1 MTISQE
7 IIAQTERWGAR
18 HYNPLPVVIAEAK
31 GVWVTDVEGKSYI
44 DMLSGYSALSH
55 GHRHPR
61 IIEAAK
67 RQMDRVTLTARAF
80 HNDQVGPFLQ
90 QLSEFCGMDKALL
103 MNTGAEAVET
113 AIKLARKWG
122 YRVKGVPR
130 YDAEIIVCNNNFHG
144 RTTTVISFSS
154 EELYKHDFGPLTP
167 GFRFVPFGDAD
178 ALEAA
183 ITPNTVAFLVEPI
196 QGEGGINVPP
206 EGYLRRVRDI
216 CDRHNVLLLLDE
228 IQVGLGRTGRLFC
241 YQHDGIEP
249 DILILG
255 KALGGG
261 VMPVSAI
268 LTKEHLLGLFEPG
281 EHGST
286 FGANPLACA
295 VASEALR
302 VLVDEKLAER
312 AAEMGDYLMQRL
324 KSIESEHVLEVRGR
338 GLLVGVHLK
347 AELGGARPF
356 CLRLLERG
364 VLCKETHRDV
374 IRFAPPL
381 IITREE
387 LDWALE
393 RIEDVLMA
401 EVEQLPEQA

>member
-1 MTISQE
+1 MTTSQQ
-7 IIAQTERWGAR
+7 IIAQTEHWGAH
-18 HYNPLPVVIAEAK
+18 HYKPLPVVIAEAE
-31 GVWVTDVEGKSYI
+31 GVWVTDVEGKLYI
-44 DMLSGYSALSH
+44 DMLSGYSAVSH

-80 HNDQVGPFLQ
+80 HNDQVGPLLQ
-90 QLSEFCGMDKALL
+90 QLSELCGMDKSL
-103 MNTGAEAVET
+103 MMNSGAEAVET

-122 YRVKGVPR
+122 YQVKGVPR
-130 YDAEIIVCNNNFHG
+130 YEAEIIVCNNNFHG

-154 EELYKHDFGPLTP
+154 EELYKHDFGPHTP
-167 GFRFVPFGDAD
+167 GFRLIPFGDAD

-196 QGEGGINVPP
+196 QGEGGINMPP
-206 EGYLRRVRDI
+206 AGYLKQVREI

-228 IQVGLGRTGRLFC
+228 IQVGLGRTGKMFC
-241 YQHDGIEP
+241 FQHDNIEP

-261 VMPVSAI
+261 VLPVSAVA
-268 LTKEHLLGLFEPG
+268 TKEDLLGLFVAG

-295 VASEALR
+295 VAREALS
-302 VLVDEKLAER
+302 VLVDERLDER
-312 AAEMGDYLMQRL
+312 AAEMGAYLMHRL
-324 KSIESEHVLEVRGR
+324 RSIESPHVVEVRGK
-338 GLLVGVHLK
+338 GLLVGVEVK

-356 CLRLLERG
+356 CLRLLEKG
-364 VLCKETHRDV
+364 VLCKETHKDV

-381 IITREE
+381 VVKRDE

-393 RIEDVLMA
+393 RIEAVLMA
-401 EVEQLPEQA
+401 EAVPQQA

>member
-1 MTISQE
+1 MTTSQQ
-7 IIAQTERWGAR
+7 IIAQTDQWGAH
-18 HYNPLPVVIAEAK
+18 HYNPLPVVIAEAE
-31 GVWVTDVEGKSYI
+31 GVWVTDVEGKRYI

-80 HNDQVGPFLQ
+80 HNDQLGHLLQ
-90 QLSEFCGMDKALL
+90 QLSELCGMDKALM
-103 MNTGAEAVET
+103 MNSGAEAVET

-122 YRVKGVPR
+122 YQVKGVPR
-130 YDAEIIVCNNNFHG
+130 YEAEIIVCDNNFHG

-154 EELYKHDFGPLTP
+154 EETYKHDFGPLTP
-167 GFRFVPFGDAD
+167 GFRFVPFGDSD

-196 QGEGGINVPP
+196 QGEGGINVPS
-206 EGYLRRVRDI
+206 EGYLRRVREI
-216 CDRHNVLLLLDE
+216 CDRHNILLLTDE
-228 IQVGLGRTGRLFC
+228 IQVGLGRTGKLFC
-241 YQHDGIEP
+241 FQHDDIEP

-261 VMPVSAI
+261 VLPVSAI
-268 LTKEHLLGLFEPG
+268 VTKADLLGLFVPG

-295 VASEALR
+295 VASEALS
-302 VLVDEKLAER
+302 VLVDEHLTER
-312 AAEMGDYLMQRL
+312 AAEMGDYLRHRL
-324 KSIESEHVLEVRGR
+324 NAMESPHVVEVRGK
-338 GLLVGVHLK
+338 GLLVGVALK
-347 AELGGARPF
+347 PELGGARPF

-364 VLCKETHRDV
+364 VLCKETHKDV

-381 IITREE
+381 TITREE
-387 LDWALE
+387 MDWALE
-393 RIEDVLMA
+393 RVEAVLLEDLPVA
-401 EVEQLPEQA
+401 EKA

>member
-1 MTISQE
+1 MTRSQQ
-7 IIAQTERWGAR
+7 IITQTEEWGAQ
-18 HYNPLPVVIAEAK
+18 HYKPLPVVIAEAE
-31 GVWVTDVEGKSYI
+31 GVWVTDVEGKRYL
-44 DMLSGYSALSH
+44 DMLSGYSAVSF

-61 IIEAAK
+61 IVEAAR
-67 RQMDRVTLTARAF
+67 RQMDRVTLTSRAF
-80 HNDQVGPFLQ
+80 YNDQVGPLLQ
-90 QLSEFCGMDKALL
+90 QLAELCGMDKALL
-103 MNTGAEAVET
+103 MNSGAEAVET
-113 AIKLARKWG
+113 AVKLSRKWG
-122 YRVKGVPR
+122 YRVKNVPR
-130 YDAEIIVCNNNFHG
+130 DQAEIIACTNNFHG

-154 EELYKHDFGPLTP
+154 EELYKQDFGPLTP
-167 GFRFVPFGDAD
+167 GFKLIPFAD
-178 ALEAA
+178 PEALEAA

-206 EGYLRRVRDI
+206 EGYLRKVREI

-228 IQVGLGRTGRLFC
+228 IQVGLGRTGKLFA
-241 YQHDGIEP
+241 YQHEGIEP

-261 VMPVSAI
+261 LYPVSAI
-268 LTKEHLLGLFEPG
+268 VTKAELLGLFVPG

-295 VASEALR
+295 IAQEALR
-302 VLVDEKLAER
+302 VLVDENLSER
-312 AAEMGDYLMQRL
+312 AAEMGEYLRSRL
-324 KSIESEHVLEVRGR
+324 QEITSPYIQEVRGK

-347 AELGGARPF
+347 PEAGGARPF
-356 CLRLLERG
+356 CLRLIEQG

-381 IITREE
+381 VVTHEE

-393 RIEDVLMA
+393 RIKSVLEA
-401 EVEQLPEQA
+401 EHIPQQA

>member
-1 MTISQE
+1 MTISEQ
-7 IIAQTERWGAR
+7 IIAQTEQYGAQ
-18 HYNPLPVVIAEAK
+18 HYKPLPVVIAEAE
-31 GVWVTDVEGKSYI
+31 GVWITDVEGQRYI
-44 DMLSGYSALSH
+44 DMLSGYSAVSH

-61 IIEAAK
+61 LLEAAK

-80 HNDQVGPFLQ
+80 HNDQVGPLLQ

-113 AIKLARKWG
+113 AVKLARKWG
-122 YRVKGVPR
+122 YRVKGVPH
-130 YDAEIIVCNNNFHG
+130 DQAEIIVCDGNFHG

-167 GFRFVPFGDAD
+167 GFRFVPFGDAA

-183 ITPNTVAFLVEPI
+183 ITPNTVGFLVEPI

-206 EGYLRRVRDI
+206 DGYLAAVRDI
-216 CDRHNVLLLLDE
+216 CNRHKVLLLLDE
-228 IQVGLGRTGRLFC
+228 IQVGLGRTGKRFC

-261 VMPVSAI
+261 IFPVSAI
-268 LTKEHLLGLFEPG
+268 VTKADLLGLFVPG

-295 VASEALR
+295 IASEALH
-302 VLVDEKLAER
+302 VIEDEQLTER
-312 AAEMGDYLMQRL
+312 SAEMGAYLLHRL
-324 KSIESEHVLEVRGR
+324 QSIESPFVKEVRGK
-338 GLLVGVHLK
+338 GLLIGVELK
-347 AELGGARPF
+347 PELGGARPF
-356 CLRLLERG
+356 CLRLLANG
-364 VLCKETHRDV
+364 VLCKESHEHV

-381 IITREE
+381 VVNREE

-393 RIEDVLMA
+393 RIEAVLMA
-401 EVEQLPEQA
+401 EDMPEKM

>member
-1 MTISQE
+1 MSLSEQ
-7 IIAQTERWGAR
+7 IIAQTDQYGAR
-18 HYNPLPVVIAEAK
+18 HYKPLPVVIAEAE
-31 GVWVTDVEGKSYI
+31 GVWVTDVEGKRYI

-67 RQMDRVTLTARAF
+67 RQLDRVTLTSRAF
-80 HNDQVGPFLQ
+80 HNDQLAPLLK
-90 QLSEFCGMDKALL
+90 QLSELCGMDKALM
-103 MNTGAEAVET
+103 MNSGAEAVET
-113 AIKLARKWG
+113 AVKLARKWG

-130 YDAEIIVCNNNFHG
+130 YEAEIIVCENNFHG
-144 RTTTVISFSS
+144 RTTTIISFSS

-167 GFRFVPFGDAD
+167 GFKFVPFGDAA

-196 QGEGGINVPP
+196 QGEGGVNVPP
-206 EGYLRRVRDI
+206 PGYLKQVREI
-216 CDRHNVLLLLDE
+216 CDRHQVLLLADE
-228 IQVGLGRTGRLFC
+228 IQVGLGRTGKLFC

-261 VMPVSAI
+261 VYPVSAI
-268 LTKEHLLGLFEPG
+268 VTRAHLLGLFTPG

-286 FGANPLACA
+286 FGANPMACA
-295 VASEALR
+295 VAREALT
-302 VLVDEKLAER
+302 VLVEEKLTEN
-312 AAEMGDYLMQRL
+312 AAEMGAYLIGRL
-324 KSIESEHVLEVRGR
+324 KAIESPYVHEVRGR

-347 AELGGARPF
+347 ADLGGARPF
-356 CLRLLERG
+356 CLRLLEQG
-364 VLCKETHRDV
+364 VLCKETHKDV

-381 IITREE
+381 IVTREE

-393 RIEDVLMA
+393 RIETVLMA
-401 EVEQLPEQA
+401 EHLPQNA

>member
-1 MTISQE
+1 MTISEQ
-7 IIAQTERWGAR
+7 IIAQTEQYGAQ
-18 HYNPLPVVIAEAK
+18 HYKPLPVVIAEAE
-31 GVWVTDVEGKSYI
+31 GVWVTDVEGQRYI
-44 DMLSGYSALSH
+44 DMLSGYSAVSH

-61 IIEAAK
+61 LLEAAK

-80 HNDQVGPFLQ
+80 HNDQVGPLLQ

-113 AIKLARKWG
+113 AVKLARKWG
-122 YRVKGVPR
+122 YRVKGVPH
-130 YDAEIIVCNNNFHG
+130 DQAEIIVCDGNFHG

-167 GFRFVPFGDAD
+167 GFRFVPFGDVA

-183 ITPNTVAFLVEPI
+183 ITPNTVGFLVEPI

-206 EGYLRRVRDI
+206 DGYLAAVRDI
-216 CDRHNVLLLLDE
+216 CNRHKVLLLLDE
-228 IQVGLGRTGRLFC
+228 IQVGLGRTGKRFC

-261 VMPVSAI
+261 IFPVSAI
-268 LTKEHLLGLFEPG
+268 ATKADLLGLFVPG

-295 VASEALR
+295 IASEALH
-302 VLVDEKLAER
+302 VIEDEQLAER
-312 AAEMGDYLMQRL
+312 SAEMGAYLLHRL
-324 KSIESEHVLEVRGR
+324 QSIESPFVKEVRGK
-338 GLLVGVHLK
+338 GLLIGVELK
-347 AELGGARPF
+347 PELGGARPF
-356 CLRLLERG
+356 CLRLLANG
-364 VLCKETHRDV
+364 VLCKESHEHV

-381 IITREE
+381 VVNREE

-393 RIEDVLMA
+393 RIEAVLMA
-401 EVEQLPEQA
+401 EDMPEKM

>member
-1 MTISQE
+1 MTRSEQL
-7 IIAQTERWGAR
+7 IAQTERYGAH
-18 HYNPLPVVIAEAK
+18 HYKPLPVVIAEAE
-31 GVWVTDVEGKSYI
+31 GVWATDVEGKRYI
-44 DMLSGYSALSH
+44 DFLSGYSALSH

-67 RQMDRVTLTARAF
+67 RQMDRVTLTARSF
-80 HNDQVGPFLQ
+80 HNDQVGPMLQ
-90 QLSEFCGMDKALL
+90 HLSEFCGMDRALL
-103 MNTGAEAVET
+103 MNSGAEAVET
-113 AIKLARKWG
+113 AIKLSRKWG

-130 YDAEIIVCNNNFHG
+130 YEAEIIVCENNFHG

-167 GFRFVPFGDAD
+167 GFRIIPFGDAA

-196 QGEGGINVPP
+196 QGEGGIIVPP
-206 EGYLRRVRDI
+206 DGYLKQVREI

-228 IQVGLGRTGRLFC
+228 IQVGFGRTGKMFC
-241 YQHDGIEP
+241 FQHDEIEP

-268 LTKEHLLGLFEPG
+268 VGKNDLMELFQPG

-295 VASEALR
+295 VANEALN
-302 VLVDEKLAER
+302 VLVDEKLTEN
-312 AAEMGDYLMQRL
+312 AAEMGAYLLHRL
-324 KSIESEHVLEVRGR
+324 KQIESPYIQEVRGK

-347 AELGGARPF
+347 PEAGGARGF
-356 CLRLLERG
+356 CLRLLARG
-364 VLCKETHRDV
+364 VLSKETHQDV

-381 IITREE
+381 VVKREE

-393 RIEDVLMA
+393 RIEEVLMA
-401 EVEQLPEQA
+401 ESLPERA

>member
-1 MTISQE
+1 MTRSQQ
-7 IIAQTERWGAR
+7 IITQTEEWGAQ
-18 HYNPLPVVIAEAK
+18 HYKPLPVVIAEAE
-31 GVWVTDVEGKSYI
+31 GVWVTDVEGKRYL
-44 DMLSGYSALSH
+44 DMLSGYSAVSF

-61 IIEAAK
+61 IVEAAR
-67 RQMDRVTLTARAF
+67 RQMDRVTLTSRAF
-80 HNDQVGPFLQ
+80 YNDQVGPLLQ
-90 QLSEFCGMDKALL
+90 QLAELCGMDKALL
-103 MNTGAEAVET
+103 MNSGAEAVET
-113 AIKLARKWG
+113 AVKLSRKWG
-122 YRVKGVPR
+122 YRVKNVPR
-130 YDAEIIVCNNNFHG
+130 DQAEIIACTNNFHG

-154 EELYKHDFGPLTP
+154 EELYKQDFGPLTP
-167 GFRFVPFGDAD
+167 GFKLIPFAD
-178 ALEAA
+178 PEALEAA

-206 EGYLRRVRDI
+206 EGYLRKVREI

-228 IQVGLGRTGRLFC
+228 IQVGLGRTGKLFA
-241 YQHDGIEP
+241 YQHEGIEP

-261 VMPVSAI
+261 LYPVSAI
-268 LTKEHLLGLFEPG
+268 VTKAELLGLFVPG

-295 VASEALR
+295 IAQEALR
-302 VLVDEKLAER
+302 VLVDENLSER
-312 AAEMGDYLMQRL
+312 AAEMGEYLRSRL
-324 KSIESEHVLEVRGR
+324 QEITSPYIQEVRGK

-347 AELGGARPF
+347 PEAGGARPF
-356 CLRLLERG
+356 CLRLIEQG

-381 IITREE
+381 VVTHEE

-393 RIEDVLMA
+393 RIKSVL
-401 EVEQLPEQA
+401 ETEHIPQQA